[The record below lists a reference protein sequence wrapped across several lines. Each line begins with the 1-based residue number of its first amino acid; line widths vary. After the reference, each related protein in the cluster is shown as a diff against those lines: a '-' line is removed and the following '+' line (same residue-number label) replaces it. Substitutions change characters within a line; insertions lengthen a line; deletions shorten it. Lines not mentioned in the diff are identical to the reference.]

1 LKIIKVAPGATIAEI
16 AHDICTA
23 QGDADVVA
31 LMDYTG
37 KVRIPGNVGLLREA
51 GVNLPR
57 LLISEPRDAG
67 GELCERMAR
76 EVTETLRRTQAVDAM
91 FVVRNAPD
99 GAYT

>member
-1 LKIIKVAPGATIAEI
+1 MKIVKVAPGATIAEI

-23 QGDADVVA
+23 QGDAAVVA

-37 KVRIPGNVGLLREA
+37 KMRIPGNAEAMREA

-57 LLISEPRDAG
+57 LLVTEPCDAG

-76 EVTETLRRTQAVDAM
+76 EIAEALRRTQVVNAM
-91 FVVRNAPD
+91 FVVKP
-99 GAYT
+99 